1 MLCPN
6 CTRYTW
12 QSAAG
17 SCESCSAATPNYYN
31 KLCTACS
38 TKHDECEICR
48 TNMGTKNCAPT
59 PGKPSGW
66 TLTKA
71 MKDNGTKCSLKVGDE
86 LQITLDETRMKE
98 WFTGSSHDSSLI
110 SESQRCDFLTGGN
123 YNQGTR
129 TIKFKAKSPGTTTL
143 VLDEWQM
150 RYDYGNSWGGSSGYV
165 KDKKTGTSWKID
177 ITVK

>member
-12 QSAAG
+12 QSTAG

-31 KLCTACS
+31 KLCAACS

-48 TNMGTKNCAPT
+48 TNMGTKKGSGSGSA
-59 PGKPSGW
+59 SGW
-66 TLTKA
+66 TLTK
-71 MKDNGTKCSLKVGDE
+71 GTKDDGTKVTLKIGDE

-98 WFTGSSHDSSLI
+98 WHTAYQHDSTLV
-110 SESQRCDFLTGGN
+110 SESQRCDFLQSQGN

-129 TIKFKAKSPGTTTL
+129 TIKFKAKAQGTTTL
-143 VLDEWQM
+143 VIDEWQM
-150 RYDYGNSWGGSSGYV
+150 RYDYSGWGGSSLV
-165 KDKKTGTSWKID
+165 KDKKTGTSWKIH

>member
-12 QSAAG
+12 QSTAG
-17 SCESCSAATPNYYN
+17 SCESCSAATPNYYT
-31 KLCTACS
+31 KLCSACS
-38 TKHDECEICR
+38 VKHDECEICR
-48 TNMGTKNCAPT
+48 TNMGTKKACPPSA
-59 PGKPSGW
+59 PSGW
-66 TLTKA
+66 VITKA
-71 MKDNGTKCSLKVGDE
+71 TKDDGTTVKLNVGDE

-98 WFTGSSHDSSLI
+98 WYAGYQHDTSYI
-110 SESQRCDFLTGGN
+110 SESQRCDFLQSQSN

-129 TIKFKAKSPGTTTL
+129 TIKFKAKASGTTTL

-150 RYDYGNSWGGSSGYV
+150 RYDYSGWGGSTLQ
-165 KDKKTGTSWKID
+165 KDKKTGTTWKIT